1 MEDVIVTKQKKG
13 FTLLELL
20 VVVGIIG
27 ILMAIAAVSFA
38 QAQKK
43 ARDNRRK
50 SDLRAIQNAL
60 EQYYSD
66 NSSAYPTGSYSALSI
81 TYMPSA
87 ATVLDPKATTCP
99 YTYSSGPSATA
110 YKICADLE
118 SVGSFN
124 CNPCSSC
131 DLDSCVQNLQ

>member
-1 MEDVIVTKQKKG
+1 MENAMVTKQNKG

-43 ARDNRRK
+43 ARDNRRR

-66 NSSAYPTGSYSALSI
+66 NNSAYPAYAYSSASFS
-81 TYMPSA
+81 TYLPNS
-87 ATVLDPKATTCP
+87 TTILDPKGNCT
-99 YTYSSGPSATA
+99 YQYSSAIVATG
-110 YKICADLE
+110 YEICADLE
-118 SVGSFN
+118 IDTFN
-124 CNPCSSC
+124 AC
-131 DLDSCVQNLQ
+131 LDYDYCVKNLQ